1 MSFQA
6 QVPLADCHW
15 IIGYRH
21 ETLRQDVGQDDCG
34 LDILNKKQRVLG
46 IYNIY
51 LYLVTNFIQMELYF
65 L

>member
-1 MSFQA
+1 M
-6 QVPLADCHW
+6 VITYWHNTNHL
-15 IIGYRH
+15 GYRH

-51 LYLVTNFIQMELYF
+51 LNLVTNFIQMELYF